1 MSFFGSI
8 YSAELPHR
16 AVSVYMY
23 LMDRADANG
32 RCWPAIN
39 TIATDLQ
46 LSRSTVKRALDDLV
60 NKRLIVKEARW
71 RENGSKSS
79 NLFIVLKK

>member
-23 LMDRADANG
+23 LRDKADAKG
-32 RCWPAIN
+32 SCWPSIR
-39 TIATDLQ
+39 TIGRELG
-46 LSRSTVKRALDDLV
+46 LSRSTVKRAINDLV
-60 NKRLIVKEARW
+60 ESGYLKKEHRY

-79 NLFIVLKK
+79 SLYTVQ

>member
-8 YSAELPHR
+8 YSTELPHR

-23 LMDRADANG
+23 LMDRRDTNG

-39 TIATDLQ
+39 TIAADLQ

-60 NKRLIVKEARW
+60 KNGLIVKEPRW